1 MDKATEEEVR
11 LYELIWQ
18 QYIAC
23 QMKDAEYLSTTA
35 KIILDQYTFT
45 AKGREVVFDGYTK
58 ISNPSNKNQDDGIL
72 PPLSENEKLS
82 LESVNKDKKFTKP
95 PARFS
100 EAALVRELEKKGIGR
115 PSTYAQIIST
125 IQDRGYVEIQNRRFF
140 VKKIG
145 HIVIDR
151 LIKSFDDIMN
161 YDFTAKFE
169 DNLDKVAN
177 GELDWKNVLDNF
189 YNAFQKI

>member
-1 MDKATEEEVR
+1 M
-11 LYELIWQ
+11 
-18 QYIAC
+18 C
-23 QMKDAEYLSTTA
+23 STYSW
-35 KIILDQYTFT
+35 K
-45 AKGREVVFDGYTK
+45 E
-58 ISNPSNKNQDDGIL
+58 
-72 PPLSENEKLS
+72 
-82 LESVNKDKKFTKP
+82 KKFTKP

-161 YDFTAKFE
+161 YDFTANFE

-189 YNAFQKI
+189 YNALVKLYKIESGPNKLHYGPNYHPK

>member
-1 MDKATEEEVR
+1 M
-11 LYELIWQ
+11 
-18 QYIAC
+18 
-23 QMKDAEYLSTTA
+23 
-35 KIILDQYTFT
+35 
-45 AKGREVVFDGYTK
+45 
-58 ISNPSNKNQDDGIL
+58 

-82 LESVNKDKKFTKP
+82 LENVNKEKITKP

-151 LIKSFDDIMN
+151 LIESFDDIMN

-177 GELDWKNVLDNF
+177 GELDWKNVLNNF
-189 YNAFQKI
+189 YNAFQKDLISASDEIMA

>member
-1 MDKATEEEVR
+1 
-11 LYELIWQ
+11 
-18 QYIAC
+18 
-23 QMKDAEYLSTTA
+23 MKDAEYLSTAA

-82 LESVNKDKKFTKP
+82 LESVNKEKKFTKP

-140 VKKIG
+140 VCLLYTSPSPR
-145 HIVIDR
+145 DATLSR
-151 LIKSFDDIMN
+151 MPSS
-161 YDFTAKFE
+161 A
-169 DNLDKVAN
+169 
-177 GELDWKNVLDNF
+177 
-189 YNAFQKI
+189 